1 MGSWRKAANSRMC
14 KNGSDIHDRLDLLI
28 AAHALSLDA
37 TLVTNNQTHFARISG
52 LQVAN
57 WLQHT

>member
-1 MGSWRKAANSRMC
+1 
-14 KNGSDIHDRLDLLI
+14 LDLLI

-57 WLQHT
+57 WLKHIWGLAAKFPRGSNRPLSEFRR